1 MNNQNLLDQHQLNK
15 NNIFANYVNDFG
27 LSVKNNWL
35 PLNLHAIQ
43 TNKPLPRKNLVRS
56 EHVEHSLIHKSVT
69 IAQPDATTADLR
81 SNQPG
86 LNRLNPAS
94 ITEPLILA
102 VASSNRHSFGSRN
115 LKPPVERPLIC
126 TCAVCQG
133 AFDAG
138 LQPDTPVAAS
148 SSAVGG
154 VPGLSS
160 NSTATAKI
168 YLDFDGHTTTDTWW
182 NSQYND
188 NKNIVTPAY
197 SADSDTKTF
206 SNSDIDRISKIW
218 QRVAED
224 YAPFNVDVTTIDPG
238 NFSGKEGLRVVIG
251 GSSGW
256 YGAKAGGVA
265 YINSWR
271 WSSDTPV
278 FVFEDNL
285 GSSEKYTA
293 EAISHEVGHAF
304 GLYHQSEYDANGK
317 KTQEYADGNGKG
329 ETGWAPIMG
338 VSYGKN
344 LTTWHNGPNSQGST
358 SKQDELAIIASD
370 KNGFGYRIDN
380 HGNSNSKAT
389 VLSGSTDATQ
399 VEAAGIIST
408 MTDVDVF
415 SFVTG
420 AGEVNF
426 DIDVAPLGPNLD
438 VVAQLWDDSNLLLQK
453 NPSDQLNANLNT
465 FLNAGTY
472 YLHVKN
478 NGEYGRLG
486 QYTIDGT
493 IIPTADPGNKEPLS
507 NSLLQIGEVGQI
519 NSLNHSEQ
527 TILLDRSYTNP
538 VVFAQ
543 PLSYNGSDP
552 AIARIDNIQSD
563 RFSVHVQE
571 PNYKDGS
578 HTTESFSY
586 LVLEA
591 GTWQLKDGTLLEVG
605 SVNTNATTT
614 SQWETINLGAD
625 FTDTPVTLSQVQTK
639 NGDDFVRTRQNNAT
653 TSSFQLALEEEEA
666 LLASGHATETVGWMA
681 ISAGSGNWSDLSYQA
696 GYTGNQ
702 VTDRWHTLD
711 LDGFNAAPQ
720 LLASVSSYD
729 GADSVGLRY
738 QNLTSSEVK
747 LKLEEDTSQDDETSH
762 TTENVGFLALGGSG
776 ILSAQAYDPLSQ
788 PSSAVQS
795 ALGQS
800 QTNLDSVN
808 SIDLG

>member
-1 MNNQNLLDQHQLNK
+1 MNDQNFLDQHQLNK
-15 NNIFANYVNDFG
+15 NNILANYVNDFG
-27 LSVKNNWL
+27 LSAKNNWL

-43 TNKPLPRKNLVRS
+43 TNKPLPQKNLVRS
-56 EHVEHSLIHKSVT
+56 DRVEHSLNIHKSVT
-69 IAQPDATTADLR
+69 IAQPDATAAELR

-115 LKPPVERPLIC
+115 LKPPVERPWIC

-138 LQPDTPVAAS
+138 PVQPDTPVAAS
-148 SSAVGG
+148 SSAGG

-278 FVFEDNL
+278 FVFE
-285 GSSEKYTA
+285 
-293 EAISHEVGHAF
+293 
-304 GLYHQSEYDANGK
+304 
-317 KTQEYADGNGKG
+317 
-329 ETGWAPIMG
+329 
-338 VSYGKN
+338 
-344 LTTWHNGPNSQGST
+344 
-358 SKQDELAIIASD
+358 
-370 KNGFGYRIDN
+370 
-380 HGNSNSKAT
+380 
-389 VLSGSTDATQ
+389 
-399 VEAAGIIST
+399 
-408 MTDVDVF
+408 
-415 SFVTG
+415 
-420 AGEVNF
+420 VNF
-426 DIDVAPLGPNLD
+426 DIDVALGPNLD
-438 VVAQLWDDSNLLLQK
+438 VVAQLWDDSKLLLQN

-486 QYTIDGT
+486 QYTINGT
-493 IIPTADPGNKEPLS
+493 IIPSSKAPGTDK
-507 NSLLQIGEVGQI
+507 LQDIGEVGRI
-519 NSLNHSEQ
+519 SSLNHSEQ
-527 TILLDRSYTNP
+527 TIVLDRTYTNP

-563 RFSVHVQE
+563 RFSVQVQE

-578 HTTESFSY
+578 HTAESFSY

-591 GTWQLKDGTLLEVG
+591 GTWQLKDGTLLGVG

-614 SQWETINLGAD
+614 SQWETINLDAGFA
-625 FTDTPVTLSQVQTK
+625 DTPVILSQVQTK
-639 NGDDFVRTRQNNAT
+639 NGDEFVRTRQNNAT
-653 TSSFQLALEEEEA
+653 ASSFQLALEEEEA

-702 VTDRWHTLD
+702 VTDRWHTLN
-711 LDGFNAAPQ
+711 LDGFGAAPQ

-747 LKLEEDTSQDDETSH
+747 LKLEEDTSQDSETSH

-776 ILSAQAYDPLSQ
+776 ILSAQAYEPLSQ

-795 ALGQS
+795 ALGH
-800 QTNLDSVN
+800 QTNLDPVN
-808 SIDLG
+808 SIGLG

>member
-1 MNNQNLLDQHQLNK
+1 MNDQSFLDQHQLIK
-15 NNIFANYVNDFG
+15 NNTVNDFG
-27 LSVKNNWL
+27 LSNKNNWL
-35 PLNLHAIQ
+35 PLNLHTIE
-43 TNKPLPRKNLVRS
+43 TNKSLPQKNLVRS
-56 EHVEHSLIHKSVT
+56 DRVERSLSIHKSVAV
-69 IAQPDATTADLR
+69 AQPDATTADLS

-86 LNRLNPAS
+86 LNRLNSAS
-94 ITEPLILA
+94 MTEPLVLA
-102 VASSNRHSFGSRN
+102 VASSNRDQFGSRTL

-197 SADSDTKTF
+197 SADGDTQTF
-206 SNSDIDRISKIW
+206 SSSDIDRITKIW

-224 YAPFNVDVTTIDPG
+224 YAPFNVDVTTIEPG
-238 NFSGKEGLRVVIG
+238 NFSGREGLRVVIG

-278 FVFEDNL
+278 YVFEDNL
-285 GSSEKYTA
+285 GSSEKNTA

-304 GLYHQSEYDANGK
+304 GLYHQSEYNANGK
-317 KTQEYADGNGKG
+317 KTQEYADGSGKG

-344 LTTWHNGPNSQGST
+344 LTTWHNGSNSQGST
-358 SKQDELAIIASD
+358 SKQDDLAIIASD
-370 KNGFGYRIDN
+370 KNGFGYRTDD
-380 HGNSNSKAT
+380 HGNTNSKAT
-389 VLSGSTDATQ
+389 VLSGSNAQ
-399 VEAAGIIST
+399 VQGAGIIST

-415 SFVTG
+415 SFMTG

-426 DIDVAPLGPNLD
+426 NIDVALGPNLD
-438 VVAQLWDDSNLLLQK
+438 VVAQLWDDSNLLLQN
-453 NPSDQLNANLNT
+453 NPSDQLSANLNT
-465 FLNAGTY
+465 FLDAGTY

-478 NGEYGRLG
+478 NGQYGRLG
-486 QYTIDGT
+486 QYTINGT
-493 IIPTADPGNKEPLS
+493 IVPNSKAPGTDK
-507 NSLLQIGEVGQI
+507 LQIGEVGRI
-519 NSLNHSEQ
+519 SSLNHSEQ
-527 TILLDRSYTNP
+527 TIHLDRTYTNP

-543 PLSYNGSDP
+543 PLSYNGSDS
-552 AIARIDNIQSD
+552 AIARINNIQSD

-614 SQWETINLGAD
+614 SQWETINLGAG
-625 FTDTPVTLSQVQTK
+625 FADTPVILSQVQTK
-639 NGDDFVRTRQNNAT
+639 NGDDFVRTRQNNAAA
-653 TSSFQLALEEEEA
+653 SSFQLAMEEEEA
-666 LLASGHATETVGWMA
+666 LLASGHDTETVGWMA

-702 VTDRWHTLD
+702 VTERWHTLN
-711 LDGFNAAPQ
+711 LDGFSAAPQ

-747 LKLEEDTSQDDETSH
+747 LKLEEDTSQDDETNH

-788 PSSAVQS
+788 PSSAVES
-795 ALGQS
+795 ALGH
-800 QTNLDSVN
+800 QTNLDPVN
-808 SIDLG
+808 SIGLV

>member
-1 MNNQNLLDQHQLNK
+1 MNDQNFLDQHHLNK
-15 NNIFANYVNDFG
+15 NNIIANYVNDFG
-27 LSVKNNWL
+27 LSNQNNWL

-43 TNKPLPRKNLVRS
+43 TNKPLPQKNLVRS
-56 EHVEHSLIHKSVT
+56 DRVEHSLNIHKSVT
-69 IAQPDATTADLR
+69 IAQPDATTTDLR

-102 VASSNRHSFGSRN
+102 VASSNRYSFGSRN
-115 LKPPVERPLIC
+115 FKPPVERPWIC

-138 LQPDTPVAAS
+138 PVQPDTPVAAS

-206 SNSDIDRISKIW
+206 SNSDIDRITKIW

-285 GSSEKYTA
+285 GSSEKNTA

-317 KTQEYADGNGKG
+317 TQEYADGSGKG

-338 VSYGKN
+338 VGYGKN

-358 SKQDELAIIASD
+358 SKQDELAMIASD
-370 KNGFGYRIDN
+370 KNGFGYRIDDR
-380 HGNSNSKAT
+380 GNSNSKAT
-389 VLSGSTDATQ
+389 VLSGSNAQ
-399 VEAAGIIST
+399 VKGAGIIST

-415 SFVTG
+415 SFMTG

-426 DIDVAPLGPNLD
+426 DIDVAPFGPNLD
-438 VVAQLWDDSNLLLQK
+438 VVAQLWDDSNLLLQN

-465 FLNAGTY
+465 FLSAGTY

-493 IIPTADPGNKEPLS
+493 IIPTADPGN
-507 NSLLQIGEVGQI
+507 QQDIGEVGLI
-519 NSLNHSEQ
+519 SSLNHSEQ
-527 TILLDRSYTNP
+527 TILLDRTYINP

-571 PNYKDGS
+571 PNNKDGS
-578 HTTESFSY
+578 HTAESFSY

-614 SQWETINLGAD
+614 SQWETINLDAGFA
-625 FTDTPVTLSQVQTK
+625 DTPVILSQVQTK
-639 NGDDFVRTRQNNAT
+639 NEDEFVRTRQNNAT
-653 TSSFQLALEEEEA
+653 ASSFQLALEEEEA

-702 VTDRWHTLD
+702 VTDRWHTLN
-711 LDGFNAAPQ
+711 LDGFGAAPQ

-747 LKLEEDTSQDDETSH
+747 LKLEEDTSQDSETSH

-776 ILSAQAYDPLSQ
+776 ILSAQAYEPLNQ

-795 ALGQS
+795 ALGH

-808 SIDLG
+808 SIGLG